1 MAIVKEK
8 ARLRA
13 RLVGLYPGTQGFL
26 QERLDALAA
35 KLKAT
40 DESTDEDIDQELTA
54 MNDGG
59 LHTFEEIKKAD
70 DRHRNELNKA
80 KSQKPK
86 TEDQP
91 APEEPPVS
99 SDPVI
104 AAMQKQM
111 ADLTKL
117 LADKD
122 AKEAKDSL
130 ATKFKADERLKNV
143 PKSWLKN
150 AVPATEE
157 EYEEAVENLANEFKE
172 FATANKLDTLAVN
185 DTPPAGQAP
194 QRGTKPQATDEEVDA
209 ALSGLLPGIATKK
222 SN

>member
-40 DESTDEDIDQELTA
+40 DESTEEEIDQELTA
-54 MNDGG
+54 LNDSGFQ
-59 LHTFEEIKKAD
+59 TFEEIKRAD
-70 DRHRNELNKA
+70 DKHRNEINKL
-80 KSQKPK
+80 KLKP
-86 TEDQP
+86 EDTP
-91 APEEPPVS
+91 APEEQPVS
-99 SDPVI
+99 TDPVI

-111 ADLTKL
+111 ADMAKL

-122 AKEAKDSL
+122 AKEAKNNL
-130 ATKFKADERLKNV
+130 AAKFKADPRLKGV
-143 PKSWLKN
+143 PASWLKN
-150 AVPATEE
+150 TVPASEE
-157 EYEEAVENLANEFKE
+157 EYEEAVENLAKEFKD
-172 FATANKLDTLAVN
+172 FATENKLDTLAVN
-185 DTPPAGQAP
+185 DTPPAGAAP
-194 QRGTKPQATDEEVDA
+194 QKGAKPQATDEEVDA
-209 ALSGLLPGIATKK
+209 ALSGLLPGIAAKK

>member
-40 DESTDEDIDQELTA
+40 DESTEEEIDQELKTL
-54 MNDGG
+54 NDSGFQ
-59 LHTFEEIKKAD
+59 TFEEIKRAD
-70 DRHRNELNKA
+70 DKHRNEINKL
-80 KSQKPK
+80 KPK
-86 TEDQP
+86 PKPEDTP
-91 APEEPPVS
+91 APEEQPVS
-99 SDPVI
+99 TDPVI

-111 ADLTKL
+111 ADMAKL

-122 AKEAKDSL
+122 AKEAKNNL
-130 ATKFKADERLKNV
+130 AAKFKADPRLKGV
-143 PKSWLKN
+143 PASWLKHT
-150 AVPATEE
+150 VPASEE
-157 EYEEAVENLANEFKE
+157 EYEEAVENLAKEFKD
-172 FATANKLDTLAVN
+172 FATENKLDTLAVN
-185 DTPPAGQAP
+185 DTPPAGAAP
-194 QRGTKPQATDEEVDA
+194 QKGAKPQATDEEVDA
-209 ALSGLLPGIATKK
+209 ALSGLLPGIAAKK

>member
-40 DESTDEDIDQELTA
+40 DESTEEEIDQELKTL
-54 MNDGG
+54 NDSGFQ
-59 LHTFEEIKKAD
+59 TFEEIKRAD
-70 DRHRNELNKA
+70 DKHRNELNKL
-80 KSQKPK
+80 KPK
-86 TEDQP
+86 PETKDTP
-91 APEEPPVS
+91 APEEQPVS
-99 SDPVI
+99 TDPVI

-122 AKEAKDSL
+122 AKEAQSNL
-130 ATKFKADERLKNV
+130 ATKFKADPRLKGV
-143 PKSWLKN
+143 PASWLKN
-150 AVPATEE
+150 TVPASEE
-157 EYEEAVENLANEFKE
+157 EYEEAVEGLAQEYKD
-172 FATANKLDTLAVN
+172 FATLHKLDTLEVN
-185 DTPPAGQAP
+185 DTPPAGAAP
-194 QRGTKPQATDEEVDA
+194 QKGAKPQATDEEVDA
-209 ALSGLLPGIATKK
+209 ALSGLLPGIAAKK

>member
-40 DESTDEDIDQELTA
+40 DESTEEEIDQELTA
-54 MNDGG
+54 LNDSGFQ
-59 LHTFEEIKKAD
+59 TFEEIKRAD
-70 DRHRNELNKA
+70 DKHRNEINKL
-80 KSQKPK
+80 KPK
-86 TEDQP
+86 PEDTP
-91 APEEPPVS
+91 APEEQPVS
-99 SDPVI
+99 TDPVI

-111 ADLTKL
+111 ADMAKL

-122 AKEAKDSL
+122 AKEAKNNL
-130 ATKFKADERLKNV
+130 AAKFKADPRLKGV
-143 PKSWLKN
+143 PASWLKN
-150 AVPATEE
+150 TVPASEE
-157 EYEEAVENLANEFKE
+157 EYEEAVENLAKEFKD
-172 FATANKLDTLAVN
+172 FATENKLDTLAVN
-185 DTPPAGQAP
+185 DTPPAGAAP
-194 QRGTKPQATDEEVDA
+194 QKGAKPQATDEEVDA
-209 ALSGLLPGIATKK
+209 ALSGLLPGIAAKK